1 MAHAYGSYMFSHP
14 SNDNNSNNDDDVHGA
29 VRNLRKVEGSLS

>member
-14 SNDNNSNNDDDVHGA
+14 SSDNNNDDGVHGV
-29 VRNLRKVEGSLS
+29 VRNLHKVEGSLS